1 MEKQVKQ
8 VLFSCT
14 LNAIRS
20 VMAEA
25 IFNKI
30 APESWKSVSCG
41 VIAGPPDGFTFAV
54 MEEKGISLDLNRQPK
69 LFSDFNIG
77 DIDYAV
83 SLSIEA
89 KYHLDKWGELVPHE
103 HWYIKEPFSA
113 DENRETQLKHY
124 RRIHD
129 EISTYVIELIKRIT
143 DNT

>member
-54 MEEKGISLDLNRQPK
+54 MEEKGISLDLNRQAK
-69 LFSDFNIG
+69 LFADFNAG

-103 HWYIKEPFSA
+103 HWHIKEPF
-113 DENRETQLKHY
+113 
-124 RRIHD
+124 
-129 EISTYVIELIKRIT
+129 
-143 DNT
+143 

>member
-25 IFNKI
+25 LFNKI
-30 APESWKSVSCG
+30 APESLKSVSCG
-41 VIAGPPDGFTFAV
+41 FIAGPPDGFTFAV

-69 LFSDFNIG
+69 LFADFNVG

-89 KYHLDKWGELVPHE
+89 KYHLDKWSELVPHE
-103 HWYIKEPFSA
+103 HWYIKEPFSI
-113 DENRETQLKHY
+113 DENREAQLRHY
-124 RRIHD
+124 RLIRD
-129 EISTYVIELIKRIT
+129 EISTYVTKLIKRIT

>member
-54 MEEKGISLDLNRQPK
+54 MEEKGISLALNRPPK
-69 LFSDFNIG
+69 LLADLKGNNKKKKKITKKIEKLGDKILILSLNEIVKIQKNENI
-77 DIDYAV
+77 
-83 SLSIEA
+83 
-89 KYHLDKWGELVPHE
+89 
-103 HWYIKEPFSA
+103 
-113 DENRETQLKHY
+113 
-124 RRIHD
+124 
-129 EISTYVIELIKRIT
+129 
-143 DNT
+143 

>member
-20 VMAEA
+20 VMAEG

-54 MEEKGISLDLNRQPK
+54 MEEKGISLDLNREPK
-69 LFSDFNIG
+69 LFADFNIG

-89 KYHLDKWGELVPHE
+89 KYNLDKWSELVPHE
-103 HWYIKEPFSA
+103 HWYIKEPFSI
-113 DENRETQLKHY
+113 DENREAQLRHY
-124 RRIHD
+124 RLIRD
-129 EISTYVIELIKRIT
+129 EISTYVTKLLQRIT

>member
-1 MEKQVKQ
+1 MKKQVKQ

-30 APESWKSVSCG
+30 APESWESVSCG

-54 MEEKGISLDLNRQPK
+54 MEEKGISLDLNRQAK
-69 LFSDFNIG
+69 LFADFNAC

-89 KYHLDKWGELVPHE
+89 EYHLNKWSELVPHE
-103 HWYIKEPFSA
+103 HWLIKEPFSA
-113 DENRETQLKHY
+113 DENREAQLKHY
-124 RRIHD
+124 RLIRD
-129 EISTYVIELIKRIT
+129 EISTHVIELIKRIT
-143 DNT
+143 DNA